1 LEAQMLRLG
10 AVPQVMAFS
19 EAYQALQTGV
29 VDGTENTP
37 ANMFTQKMHEVQK
50 HATLSYHGFD
60 GYAVIVNK
68 PFWDGLSA
76 DVRGKLA
83 KAMNEAT
90 EYETSISQQENDDA
104 MVEMRKRGN
113 TTFLELSKD
122 EVAAWRT
129 FLLPVRAE
137 MTSRLGPDA
146 QGMLDKITAISKAEG
161 F

>member
-1 LEAQMLRLG
+1 MLRLG

-19 EAYQALQTGV
+19 EAYPALQTGV

-37 ANMFTQKMHEVQK
+37 ANMYTQKMNEVQK
-50 HATLSYHGFD
+50 HATISNHGFD

-68 PFWDGLSA
+68 PFWDGLSG
-76 DVRGKLA
+76 DVRAQLTR
-83 KAMNEAT
+83 AMNEAT
-90 EYETSISQQENDDA
+90 DYENSISQKENDDA
-104 MVEMRKRGN
+104 MVEMRKKGN

-122 EVAAWRT
+122 QMAAWRT